1 MGDAEREREREVREQ
16 SEEVLGNLI
25 RARGGSGWTA
35 SASGGGGATGSV
47 TTGREVEDD
56 RDTFARSPLAISL
69 VFAGRSFSLLI
80 SVFFYFFSVFD
91 LIGYANELQNV

>member
-35 SASGGGGATGSV
+35 SASGGGRATRAV
-47 TTGREVEDD
+47 ATARGRRCTEG
-56 RDTFARSPLAISL
+56 FAENPLKTSL
-69 VFAGRSFSLLI
+69 VFAGKSFSLFFLF
-80 SVFFYFFSVFD
+80 SFYFFSVFD
-91 LIGYANELQNV
+91 LIEQPNELQK

>member
-35 SASGGGGATGSV
+35 SASGGGGATASV
-47 TTGREVEDD
+47 ATGREVEDD
-56 RDTFARSPLAISL
+56 PGFAKTPLGL
-69 VFAGRSFSLLI
+69 FF
-80 SVFFYFFSVFD
+80 FFYLGPFPFCFSV
-91 LIGYANELQNV
+91 L

>member
-35 SASGGGGATGSV
+35 SASGGGGAT
-47 TTGREVEDD
+47 
-56 RDTFARSPLAISL
+56 ARSLQRGGRRPREDFSNRPLEVPS

-91 LIGYANELQNV
+91 LIG

>member
-35 SASGGGGATGSV
+35 SASGGGGAT
-47 TTGREVEDD
+47 
-56 RDTFARSPLAISL
+56 ARSLQRGGRRPRGDFANRPSEVSL

-91 LIGYANELQNV
+91 LIG